1 MELGFFFRKSNN
13 EKKVY
18 KTRCLTLILS
28 VISIVLS
35 LGSIGY
41 MCYKG
46 GCFSIQSINFGDASV
61 TALGA
66 ITAILI
72 GWNIYRVIDDKDKI
86 KKEVLE
92 EINKE
97 LAKSQYKFYNS
108 FITEEI
114 TLANIYMN
122 SNDWENVLQFL
133 SLMGKRYKWIAN
145 DYDKDIDFSG
155 YIETVSYYIGKIDDG
170 FIHNSK
176 LGGFMDEVFYDL
188 AQYNKKVV
196 DVYKSYKE
204 KCDKTH
210 KETPLM
216 TEATK

>member
-1 MELGFFFRKSNN
+1 MEFGMFFRKSNN
-13 EKKVY
+13 ENKVY
-18 KTRCLTLILS
+18 KTRCFTLILS

-41 MCYKG
+41 MRYKG
-46 GCFSIQSINFGDASV
+46 GCFSIQSINFGDVSV

-72 GWNIYRVIDDKDKI
+72 GWNIYRVIEDKDKI

-92 EINKE
+92 EVNKE

-122 SNDWENVLQFL
+122 SNDWENALQFL

-145 DYDKDIDFSG
+145 DYDRDVDLS
-155 YIETVSYYIGKIDDG
+155 SYIGTVAFFIDKIDG
-170 FIHNSK
+170 NFIHNSK
-176 LGGFMDEVFYDL
+176 LKGFMDGVFYDL

-196 DVYKSYKE
+196 DAYKTYK
-204 KCDKTH
+204 DKFD
-210 KETPLM
+210 KARMETPLM
-216 TEATK
+216 GAAK

>member
-1 MELGFFFRKSNN
+1 MEFGIFFRKSNN
-13 EKKVY
+13 ESKVY
-18 KTRCLTLILS
+18 KTRCSTLILS

-41 MCYKG
+41 MSYKG
-46 GCFSIQSINFGDASV
+46 CCFSIQSINFGDASV
-61 TALGA
+61 TVLCA

-72 GWNIYRVIDDKDKI
+72 GWNIYRVIEDKDKI

-92 EINKE
+92 EVNKE

-122 SNDWENVLQFL
+122 LNDWENALPFL

-145 DYDKDIDFSG
+145 DYNKDVDFS
-155 YIETVSYYIGKIDDG
+155 SYIGTVASFIDKIDG
-170 FIHNSK
+170 NFIHNSK
-176 LGGFMDEVFYDL
+176 LKGFMDGVFYDL

-196 DVYKSYKE
+196 DAYKTYK
-204 KCDKTH
+204 DKFDKAR

-216 TEATK
+216 GAAK

>member
-1 MELGFFFRKSNN
+1 MFFRKSNN
-13 EKKVY
+13 ENKVY
-18 KTRCLTLILS
+18 KTRCFTLILS

-46 GCFSIQSINFGDASV
+46 GCFSIQSINFGDVSV

-72 GWNIYRVIDDKDKI
+72 GWNIYRVIEDKDKI

-92 EINKE
+92 EVNKE

-122 SNDWENVLQFL
+122 SNDWENALQFL

-145 DYDKDIDFSG
+145 DYDRDVDLS
-155 YIETVSYYIGKIDDG
+155 SYIGTVASFIDKIDG
-170 FIHNSK
+170 NFIHNSK
-176 LGGFMDEVFYDL
+176 LKGFMDGVFYDL

-196 DVYKSYKE
+196 DAYKTYK
-204 KCDKTH
+204 DKFD
-210 KETPLM
+210 KARMETPLM
-216 TEATK
+216 GAAK

>member
-1 MELGFFFRKSNN
+1 MEFGMFFRKSNN
-13 EKKVY
+13 ENKVY
-18 KTRCLTLILS
+18 KTRCFTLILS

-46 GCFSIQSINFGDASV
+46 GCFSIQSINFGDVSV

-72 GWNIYRVIDDKDKI
+72 GWNIYRVIEDKDKI

-92 EINKE
+92 EVNKE

-122 SNDWENVLQFL
+122 SNDWENALQFL

-145 DYDKDIDFSG
+145 DYDRDVDLS
-155 YIETVSYYIGKIDDG
+155 SYIGTVAFFIDKIDG
-170 FIHNSK
+170 NFIHNSTLK
-176 LGGFMDEVFYDL
+176 GFMDGVFYDL

-196 DVYKSYKE
+196 DAYKTYK
-204 KCDKTH
+204 DKFD
-210 KETPLM
+210 KARMETPLM
-216 TEATK
+216 GAAK

>member
-1 MELGFFFRKSNN
+1 MEFGMFFRKSNN
-13 EKKVY
+13 ENKVY
-18 KTRCLTLILS
+18 KTRCFTLILS

-46 GCFSIQSINFGDASV
+46 GCFSIQSINFGDVSV

-72 GWNIYRVIDDKDKI
+72 GWNIYRVIEDKDKI

-92 EINKE
+92 EVNKE

-122 SNDWENVLQFL
+122 SNDWENALQFL

-145 DYDKDIDFSG
+145 DYDRDVDLS
-155 YIETVSYYIGKIDDG
+155 SYIGTVAFFIDKIDG
-170 FIHNSK
+170 NFIHNSK
-176 LGGFMDEVFYDL
+176 LKGFMDGVFYDL

-196 DVYKSYKE
+196 DAYKTYK
-204 KCDKTH
+204 DKFD
-210 KETPLM
+210 KARMETPLM
-216 TEATK
+216 GAAK

>member
-1 MELGFFFRKSNN
+1 MEFGMFFRKSNN
-13 EKKVY
+13 ENKVY
-18 KTRCLTLILS
+18 KTRCFTLILS

-46 GCFSIQSINFGDASV
+46 GCFSIQSINFGDVSV

-72 GWNIYRVIDDKDKI
+72 GWNIYRVIEDKDKI

-92 EINKE
+92 EVNKE

-122 SNDWENVLQFL
+122 SNDWENALQFL

-145 DYDKDIDFSG
+145 DYDRDVDLS
-155 YIETVSYYIGKIDDG
+155 SYIGTVAFFIDKIDG
-170 FIHNSK
+170 NFIHNSK
-176 LGGFMDEVFYDL
+176 LKGFMDGVFYDL
-188 AQYNKKVV
+188 AQYDKKVV
-196 DVYKSYKE
+196 DAYKTYK
-204 KCDKTH
+204 DKFD
-210 KETPLM
+210 KARMETPLM
-216 TEATK
+216 GAAK

>member
-1 MELGFFFRKSNN
+1 MFFRKSNN
-13 EKKVY
+13 ENKVY
-18 KTRCLTLILS
+18 KTRCFTLILS

-46 GCFSIQSINFGDASV
+46 GCFSIQSINFGDVSV

-72 GWNIYRVIDDKDKI
+72 GWNIYRVIEDKDKI

-92 EINKE
+92 EVNKE

-122 SNDWENVLQFL
+122 SNDWENALQFL

-145 DYDKDIDFSG
+145 DYDRDVDLS
-155 YIETVSYYIGKIDDG
+155 SYIGTVAFFIDKIDG
-170 FIHNSK
+170 NFIHNSK
-176 LGGFMDEVFYDL
+176 LKGFMDGVFYDL

-196 DVYKSYKE
+196 DAYKTYK
-204 KCDKTH
+204 DKFD
-210 KETPLM
+210 KARMETPLM
-216 TEATK
+216 GAAK